1 MVTRRSNSFVI
12 FFLLFILSFTNYGQE
27 TNLDCS
33 SIKKGRFL
41 MAGPQGGSI
50 KIKRTKK
57 LQIERYSRQK
67 ISYKFYIEWIE
78 DCTYILKLKKSRIRS
93 LIDKSEIEIRV
104 TITSLDKHY
113 YTAQITGKNKTGF
126 EEIEIQIK

>member
-1 MVTRRSNSFVI
+1 
-12 FFLLFILSFTNYGQE
+12 
-27 TNLDCS
+27 
-33 SIKKGRFL
+33 

-57 LQIERYSRQK
+57 LQIERYPRQK

-78 DCTYILKLKKSRIRS
+78 DCTYVLKLKKSRIRS
-93 LIDKSEIEIRV
+93 LIDKSEIELLV
-104 TITSLDKHY
+104 TITSVDKYY
-113 YTAQITGKNKTGF
+113 YTALIKGKNKTES

>member
-1 MVTRRSNSFVI
+1 
-12 FFLLFILSFTNYGQE
+12 
-27 TNLDCS
+27 
-33 SIKKGRFL
+33 

-67 ISYKFYIEWIE
+67 ISYKFYIEWVG

-93 LIDKSEIEIRV
+93 LIDKSEIELRV
-104 TITSLDKHY
+104 TITSIDKYY
-113 YTAQITGKNKTGF
+113 YTAQIIGKNKTGF